1 MRKVVNY
8 SRLPALA
15 ALAILVA
22 LLRPLTLKLFV
33 SVVVAQF
40 FFSTAVYAKV
50 IHNEHSLYG
59 NIIVEDTG
67 DLRCLRFNVKSSKSN
82 QSCFL
87 KSQPQSLV
95 FNYTKLLFSALLI
108 NKQPERILII
118 GLGGGT
124 MSNTLHQMFPSSRID
139 NVEIDPSVVKVAQQ
153 YFNFVENDKVNT
165 YTQDGRIFIKRAL
178 LKKQTYDWIIFDAFN
193 GDYIPEHL
201 LTKEFLTESR
211 QLLSTNGVLTAN
223 TFSSSQLYAHE
234 SATYQAVF
242 GEFFNVRNPNINTN
256 TNTNNSNRII
266 LVTPE
271 KLPSNKQL
279 LQRIDLLKSQLAPYN
294 IDISAI
300 YSSIT
305 SSNTEQD
312 WPENTRLL
320 TDQFSPA
327 NLLNLN

>member
-1 MRKVVNY
+1 MRKIVNLF
-8 SRLPALA
+8 RLSALA
-15 ALAILVA
+15 ALVA
-22 LLRPLTLKLFV
+22 LVGPLTLKLFV

-40 FFSTAVYAKV
+40 FLLTAVHGKV

-59 NIIVEDTG
+59 NIVVEDTG
-67 DLRCLRFNVKSSKSN
+67 DLRCLHFNVKSSKSN

-139 NVEIDPSVVKVAQQ
+139 NVEIDPSVVKVARQ
-153 YFNFVENDKVNT
+153 YFNFVENNKVNT

-201 LTKEFLTESR
+201 LTKEFLTESK
-211 QLLSTNGVLTAN
+211 QLLSANGVLTAN

-256 TNTNNSNRII
+256 NSNRII

-279 LQRIDLLKSQLAPYN
+279 LQRINLLSSQLAPYN

>member
-1 MRKVVNY
+1 MLSVANLP
-8 SRLPALA
+8 RLSS
-15 ALAILVA
+15 
-22 LLRPLTLKLFV
+22 PLSYPFFL
-33 SVVVAQF
+33 SVIFVAQF
-40 FFSTAVYAKV
+40 FLSTAVHADI

-59 NIIVEDTG
+59 NIVVEDTG
-67 DLRCLRFNVKSSKSN
+67 DLRCLRFNVKSSTSN

-124 MSNTLHQMFPSSRID
+124 MSNTLNQMFPNSLID
-139 NVEIDPSVVKVAQQ
+139 NVEIDPSVVKVARQ
-153 YFNFVENDKVNT
+153 YFSFFENNHINT
-165 YTQDGRIFIKRAL
+165 YIQDGRIFIKRAL
-178 LKKQTYDWIIFDAFN
+178 LKKQKYDWIIFDAFN

-201 LTKEFLTESR
+201 LTKEFLNESK
-211 QLLSTNGVLTAN
+211 QLLTANGVLTAN

-242 GEFFNVRNPNINTN
+242 GEFFNVRNTK
-256 TNTNNSNRII
+256 NNNRII
-266 LVTPE
+266 LVTPGQ
-271 KLPSNKQL
+271 LPSNKQL
-279 LQRIDLLKSQLAPYN
+279 LQRTALLKSQLQPYN

-305 SSNTEQD
+305 SSNTDQD
-312 WPENTRLL
+312 WPADTRLL

-327 NLLNLN
+327 NLLNLD